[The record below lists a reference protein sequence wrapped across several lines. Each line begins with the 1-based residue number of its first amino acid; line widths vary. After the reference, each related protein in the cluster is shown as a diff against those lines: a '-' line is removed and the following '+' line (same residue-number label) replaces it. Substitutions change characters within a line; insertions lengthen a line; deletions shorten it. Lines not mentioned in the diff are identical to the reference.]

1 MDKPRYRPIV
11 LKTSGKCPQCR
22 NELMQ
27 GDRAFWDNATG
38 RRVCSPCGESAIT
51 HPMPPVPGKLE
62 QVKASGDALLQ
73 EMTRLVSTVSA
84 MEKKIE
90 SYESR
95 LTNIEEDT
103 AACKLMLIALLDK
116 LQIEIP
122 GSEP

>member
-1 MDKPRYRPIV
+1 M
-11 LKTSGKCPQCR
+11 
-22 NELMQ
+22 
-27 GDRAFWDNATG
+27 
-38 RRVCSPCGESAIT
+38 
-51 HPMPPVPGKLE
+51 
-62 QVKASGDALLQ
+62 KASGDALLQ